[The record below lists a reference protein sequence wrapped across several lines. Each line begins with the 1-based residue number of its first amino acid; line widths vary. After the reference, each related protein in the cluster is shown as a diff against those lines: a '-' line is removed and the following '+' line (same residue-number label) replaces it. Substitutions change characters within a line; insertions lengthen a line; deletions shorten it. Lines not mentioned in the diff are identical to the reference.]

1 MLFYWSGNQLC
12 NDDDKNNNNVCNCSQ
27 RRSIVEYRSRL
38 FFESSQLFTLHCEH
52 NFINFYTRRA
62 RRVLQKAASLRVA
75 TARIMFRTG
84 RYGRHLANDPRF
96 RCCGCCHVQTGAVCL
111 GLYNITLQCFALC
124 FLIFTVVNP
133 DVFFELNV
141 KQGLLQSGYNE
152 SYELDDFNKIGI
164 HERLPELPTP
174 VPQNSFSL
182 ADNDHHA
189 GFVPSRAEVL
199 VITRRR
205 LRPADAHLAIALV
218 FGLMFITSMMIY
230 GIFKGRP
237 LYLIPFFCFQVFDLI
252 LSCLTAVG
260 HYTWMPSVEDIIQQ
274 NPDLPFRDQLAGLN
288 SQWIAIC
295 ILLFYLLIIVVKIYF
310 IGIVWSCYQF
320 LQAANADNM
329 RLDDP
334 KADMD
339 NVQIFTPTEIV
350 ETTVKLPPAY
360 DELPPQYTA
369 AYFPYAR

>member
-1 MLFYWSGNQLC
+1 MSLYDLLFIIFIFCDDFFLLTLRIFVCSLSDEFSAQRFAVSRPVHQC
-12 NDDDKNNNNVCNCSQ
+12 NVVDV
-27 RRSIVEYRSRL
+27 
-38 FFESSQLFTLHCEH
+38 
-52 NFINFYTRRA
+52 
-62 RRVLQKAASLRVA
+62 
-75 TARIMFRTG
+75 MFRTG

-182 ADNDHHA
+182 TENDHHA
-189 GFVPSRAEVL
+189 GFIPSRAEVL

>member
-1 MLFYWSGNQLC
+1 LEYILLRNFGRTEILLYTFSFCLH
-12 NDDDKNNNNVCNCSQ
+12 
-27 RRSIVEYRSRL
+27 RRPRLNFLRSSSRL
-38 FFESSQLFTLHCEH
+38 CVTAIILPLIHRNIFTILFPQCQLTTCCSSFSFLIVFFLSHYAFSTVRCQM
-52 NFINFYTRRA
+52 
-62 RRVLQKAASLRVA
+62 
-75 TARIMFRTG
+75 MFRTG

-230 GIFKGRP
+230 GIFK
-237 LYLIPFFCFQVFDLI
+237 
-252 LSCLTAVG
+252 
-260 HYTWMPSVEDIIQQ
+260 
-274 NPDLPFRDQLAGLN
+274 PDLPFRDQLAGLN

-339 NVQIFTPTEIV
+339 NVQVIFTPTEIV

>member
-1 MLFYWSGNQLC
+1 LYTFSFCLH
-12 NDDDKNNNNVCNCSQ
+12 
-27 RRSIVEYRSRL
+27 RRPRLNFLRSSSRL
-38 FFESSQLFTLHCEH
+38 CVTAIILPLIHRNIFTILFPQCQLTTCCSSFSFLIVFFLSHYAFSTVRCQM
-52 NFINFYTRRA
+52 
-62 RRVLQKAASLRVA
+62 
-75 TARIMFRTG
+75 MFRTG

-274 NPDLPFRDQLAGLN
+274 NPDLPFRDQLTGLN

>member
-1 MLFYWSGNQLC
+1 
-12 NDDDKNNNNVCNCSQ
+12 
-27 RRSIVEYRSRL
+27 
-38 FFESSQLFTLHCEH
+38 
-52 NFINFYTRRA
+52 
-62 RRVLQKAASLRVA
+62 
-75 TARIMFRTG
+75 MFRTG

-205 LRPADAHLAIALV
+205 LRPGLSIAQHFSSILFLPLLPPSLSLPLFVCLFSLTFLLFLLADAHLAIALV

-339 NVQIFTPTEIV
+339 NVQVIFTPTEIV